1 VGGKVRLEYPLGKI
15 LYESAGWISHPRV
28 SPDGLLVAF
37 LDHPYSRDDA
47 GSVATVDKN
56 GQKRTLTTLKFV
68 SAQGLAWHPV
78 ENEIWFSATTSGSS
92 RALYAVA
99 PGKKERLVYLG
110 TGTLTLHDISKEGR
124 VLFARDDWR
133 SGMLGLSPGS
143 SHERDLSWHDWTIA
157 RDLTPD
163 GRMVAFDE
171 TGEAGEATGAFYVRG
186 TDGAPAVRLGNGIGP
201 QLSPDGKKVLAL
213 VPGPDGNR
221 QLTELP
227 TGAGESRTI
236 PTGDVQ
242 VQTAR
247 FFSGGKRI
255 LELGNAAS
263 ANGQRLW
270 VQDAA
275 GGNLRPISPEGVDS
289 RLCGTIAPDG
299 KRVAAVD
306 PSGKISIYPVDDGE
320 PSTIVGSEVGE
331 RPLDWLPDGK
341 SLLVARVERP
351 NVVYQVELTTGK
363 RKPFLTIAVPDGM
376 RAEDLGTP
384 IFSADFKSYV
394 YAYTRIASDLYIV
407 DGLQ

>member
-1 VGGKVRLEYPLGKI
+1 
-15 LYESAGWISHPRV
+15 
-28 SPDGLLVAF
+28 
-37 LDHPYSRDDA
+37 
-47 GSVATVDKN
+47 
-56 GQKRTLTTLKFV
+56 
-68 SAQGLAWHPV
+68 
-78 ENEIWFSATTSGSS
+78 
-92 RALYAVA
+92 
-99 PGKKERLVYLG
+99 
-110 TGTLTLHDISKEGR
+110 
-124 VLFARDDWR
+124 
-133 SGMLGLSPGS
+133 
-143 SHERDLSWHDWTIA
+143 
-157 RDLTPD
+157 
-163 GRMVAFDE
+163 
-171 TGEAGEATGAFYVRG
+171 
-186 TDGAPAVRLGNGIGP
+186 VRLGNGIGP

-351 NVVYQVELTTGK
+351 NVVYQVEISTGK
-363 RKPFLTIAVPDGM
+363 RRPFLTIAVPDGM